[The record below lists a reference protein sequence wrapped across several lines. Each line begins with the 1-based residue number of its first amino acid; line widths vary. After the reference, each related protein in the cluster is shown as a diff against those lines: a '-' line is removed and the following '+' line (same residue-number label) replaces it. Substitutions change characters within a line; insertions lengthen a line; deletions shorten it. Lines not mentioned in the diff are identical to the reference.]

1 MQRFIDWFESWR
13 RTIFFKLLSGFVTVS
28 FSLIIIGVISLI
40 ALNQLGDSIN
50 DISTAKSNLRIVGV
64 IEDEIEEIATALK
77 YTQSDLSEID
87 RINREQFGGQA
98 EISLR
103 PPFNGYG
110 RNRLDLEDSFDYIR
124 SFQSEMLKIN
134 NQNTIIVNQLDRI
147 YFNELRPQL
156 DEMVNASRLR
166 NTERATQIW
175 RELSTKLE
183 EYIKNIIEYSESLE
197 ELVESVNASTQIK
210 VEQAY
215 NTRALA
221 QWIVIIACLVVVG
234 LAIGLGIALTFNF
247 SRPLDTLRQRLLS
260 LAEGDLITPLEVPN
274 RDQFGELSHTFNQSI
289 TRLGV
294 ALQQVQEQAVRVSSA
309 SAQIASASRQTAQIS
324 ADQAGTVAQATVTME
339 ELSFTAQQIA
349 EAATLVAQ
357 AAEQALAGASDG
369 QETVKESII
378 GINSLKDR
386 VQDIAHK
393 ILALSERSQRVG
405 HIIDQITS
413 IADRTHLLALN
424 AAIES
429 AAAGESGKRFAIVAA
444 EVKKLSENSRAATIE
459 VQAVLSEIQE
469 ATNASV
475 MATEQGMKDAE
486 KSVGLAHRTGDA
498 NQTIIMMVERTAQLS
513 NAISLATQQQRGASE
528 QVVASMRQLA
538 TVIQE
543 GATSARQSSA
553 LAISLDEVAN
563 DLRLLASQ
571 FKVDK
576 NDDDEGDNPPD
587 YREAVESTL
596 PQWDNPNPSY
606 GPALG

>member
-1 MQRFIDWFESWR
+1 MKRVVGWLQSWR
-13 RTIFFKLLSGFVTVS
+13 RTIFFKLLSGFVSVS
-28 FSLIIIGVISLI
+28 VFILIIVLISLI
-40 ALNQLGDSIN
+40 AINQLGTSISE
-50 DISTAKSNLRIVGV
+50 ISNSQNTLRVVSNLQDESGRIV
-64 IEDEIEEIATALK
+64 TQLN
-77 YTQSDLSEID
+77 YTRNDLLEID
-87 RINREQFGGQA
+87 RINREQTGGVA

-103 PPFNGYG
+103 TPNISYG
-110 RNRLDLEDSFDYIR
+110 RGRFVLENSFMFLEQQQKFIVGSAGFNPQIITRLSD
-124 SFQSEMLKIN
+124 
-134 NQNTIIVNQLDRI
+134 T
-147 YFNELRPQL
+147 YFNNILPKLDAFVKASLMRESDKARQL
-156 DEMVNASRLR
+156 WRGVY
-166 NTERATQIW
+166 TE
-175 RELSTKLE
+175 LE
-183 EYIKNIIEYSESLE
+183 EYINQITAFSSTVRQLYS
-197 ELVESVNASTQIK
+197 SVNAYSEKKIQ
-210 VEQAY
+210 EAY
-215 NTRALA
+215 NNRGISQL
-221 QWIVIIACLVVVG
+221 IVVIVGVLVVV
-234 LAIGLGIALTFNF
+234 LAIGFGIALTYNF
-247 SRPLDTLRQRLLS
+247 SRPIDKLRDRLLL
-260 LAEGDLITPLEVPN
+260 LAEGDLITPLDVPN
-274 RDQFGELSHTFNQSI
+274 RDQFGELATTFNQSLN
-289 TRLGV
+289 RLGIV
-294 ALQQVQEQAVRVSSA
+294 LQQVQEQAVRVSSA
-309 SAQIASASRQTAQIS
+309 SAQIAAASRQTAQIS

-369 QETVKESII
+369 QETVKESIF
-378 GINSLKDR
+378 GINSLKER

-405 HIIDQITS
+405 HIIDQITG

-444 EVKKLSENSRAATIE
+444 EVKKLAENSRAATKE

-469 ATNASV
+469 ATNVSV
-475 MATEQGMKDAE
+475 MTTEQGMKDAE

-513 NAISLATQQQRGASE
+513 SAISLATQQQRGASE
-528 QVVASMRQLA
+528 QVVTSMRQLA

-576 NDDDEGDNPPD
+576 TDDSDSSAPPEAMPDPEAKPQLWEGATP
-587 YREAVESTL
+587 AL
-596 PQWDNPNPSY
+596 